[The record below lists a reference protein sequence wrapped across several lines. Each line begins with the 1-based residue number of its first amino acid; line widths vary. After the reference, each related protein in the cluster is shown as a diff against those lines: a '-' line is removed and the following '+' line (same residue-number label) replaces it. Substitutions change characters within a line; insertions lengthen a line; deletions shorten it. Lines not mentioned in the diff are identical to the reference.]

1 MDKIIPF
8 ASCKPSLLFIAG
20 SDDQI
25 SPSVSHAR
33 AAEKLMKEAGKT
45 NFQLSIHEGLGHLID
60 LPFSPPTTIIN
71 HVLVPKPFLLEMGGC
86 DTIKHGM
93 AQEKI
98 WTELLSFYKECLN

>member
-1 MDKIIPF
+1 MPVIGHEIF
-8 ASCKPSLLFIAG
+8 FTNFF
-20 SDDQI
+20 Q
-25 SPSVSHAR
+25 AR
-33 AAEKLMKEAGKT
+33 AAEKLMKKAGKT
-45 NFQLSIHEGLGHLID
+45 NFELSIHEGLGHLID

-98 WTELLSFYKECLN
+98 WTELLSFYKHLLKSY